1 MTSKQFTALVV
12 SICITV
18 MALIFFGLA
27 IGASV
32 TTSDVSD
39 RFDTVTEEH
48 GPLGTMAAVAYMAM
62 SGFLVFLCGVGM
74 FLHSAVGLMTAIAAV
89 RAEGRGARI
98 TSIVLISLNGVML
111 LAVMLLFLLAIV
123 F

>member
-12 SICITV
+12 SICVTV
-18 MALIFFGLA
+18 MALIFLGLA
-27 IGASV
+27 IGAAV

-48 GPLGTMAAVAYMAM
+48 GPLGAMAAVACMVM

-74 FLHSAVGLMTAIAAV
+74 FLHSAVGLMTAIATV

-111 LAVMLLFLLAIV
+111 LAVMLLFLFAII